1 QITGA
6 CKNLPRIDAALASKA
21 ALILYR
27 VPNITSENFWILPQD
42 VLIPG
47 DVADSLSVRACRGE
61 YEPASL
67 LIQPLRN
74 IDHLTIAASD
84 LVGADG
90 RRIGADQID
99 IKYVKVWYQAGGA
112 GKSINYSNGEILT
125 PELLVNDP
133 ELVRVDEQQK
143 KDFLKLTFPNETRYV
158 DISDHTK
165 IDHKVYKNSEFP
177 VKDAPRLQP
186 VNLTKMHNQQ
196 LWITVHV
203 PEDAVPGN
211 YTGSIKLSAAGGPLA
226 EVGLRVEVLPF
237 RLLPPY
243 YTASID
249 YHGSLDKDG
258 TISSRGKTHEQMLAE
273 LKDMR
278 AHGLTNV
285 QHYFEVTP
293 ESLSDVMALRK
304 AAGFSNDTLY
314 LKGHR
319 IYFLTDKPADID
331 KIRRQV
337 RTIIDMAQK
346 LGAKEVYLYG
356 RDEETGKML
365 NLQRKAW
372 EAAREEGAKI
382 FVAGQRDNAEFM
394 ADIQDVHIKA
404 GWPDDD
410 VSAKIHAH
418 GNRIFMYS
426 GPMAGIENPAVYRRN
441 YGLIMY
447 KHGYDGIADNAYQHT
462 FGAIWN
468 DFDHNIYRAHSFTY
482 PTADGV
488 IDTIAWEGYREAIDD
503 VRYLTTLEAALKQ
516 AKARSGKTAKLETAV
531 NDAEQFLSRIKNT
544 RMVESTNPDQIRNQA
559 IDLILALQ

>member
-1 QITGA
+1 MRSRPGSDALSRQSGA
-6 CKNLPRIDAALASKA
+6 
-21 ALILYR
+21 
-27 VPNITSENFWILPQD
+27 
-42 VLIPG
+42 
-47 DVADSLSVRACRGE
+47 
-61 YEPASL
+61 
-67 LIQPLRN
+67 
-74 IDHLTIAASD
+74 
-84 LVGADG
+84 
-90 RRIGADQID
+90 
-99 IKYVKVWYQAGGA
+99 
-112 GKSINYSNGEILT
+112 
-125 PELLVNDP
+125 
-133 ELVRVDEQQK
+133 
-143 KDFLKLTFPNETRYV
+143 
-158 DISDHTK
+158 
-165 IDHKVYKNSEFP
+165 
-177 VKDAPRLQP
+177 
-186 VNLTKMHNQQ
+186 
-196 LWITVHV
+196 
-203 PEDAVPGN
+203 
-211 YTGSIKLSAAGGPLA
+211 
-226 EVGLRVEVLPF
+226 
-237 RLLPPY
+237 
-243 YTASID
+243 
-249 YHGSLDKDG
+249 
-258 TISSRGKTHEQMLAE
+258 
-273 LKDMR
+273 
-278 AHGLTNV
+278 
-285 QHYFEVTP
+285 
-293 ESLSDVMALRK
+293 
-304 AAGFSNDTLY
+304 
-314 LKGHR
+314 
-319 IYFLTDKPADID
+319 LTDKPADID

-346 LGAKEVYLYG
+346 IGAKEVYLYG

-426 GPMAGIENPAVYRRN
+426 GPMVGIENPAIYRRN

-503 VRYLTTLEAALKQ
+503 VRYLTTLESVLKQ